1 LASITLG
8 AELEREANSMA
19 GDGFSG
25 EEVCWSAAEKK
36 IARRAFDKAYQP
48 QCAGILAK
56 ARKMLATAS
65 VSSDLW
71 KIHDYLSVQRH
82 TTDRTYDYRYSVL
95 FNVFARLLREKWLNI
110 ADLAGLEENKIERI
124 QESVDFWRGR
134 R

>member
-1 LASITLG
+1 
-8 AELEREANSMA
+8 
-19 GDGFSG
+19 
-25 EEVCWSAAEKK
+25 
-36 IARRAFDKAYQP
+36 
-48 QCAGILAK
+48 
-56 ARKMLATAS
+56 MLATTS

-95 FNVFARLLREKWLNI
+95 FNVFARLLKQKWLNI
-110 ADLAGLEENKIERI
+110 ADLAGLEESKIERI